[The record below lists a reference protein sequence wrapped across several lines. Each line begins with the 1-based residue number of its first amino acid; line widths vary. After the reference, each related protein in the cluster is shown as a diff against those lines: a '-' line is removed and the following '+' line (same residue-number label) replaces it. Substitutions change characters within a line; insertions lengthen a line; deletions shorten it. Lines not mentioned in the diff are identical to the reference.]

1 LEAEVEEGSAMAVW
15 LWLLIA
21 GALFVVEMITAD
33 LLFAS
38 LAISAG
44 AAMVTAW
51 AGGSFVA
58 QGISFAVSALLT
70 IFVLRPIA
78 LREIAKRSPQ
88 TATNTQALIGA
99 EATTTTAV
107 SKKSGEIQLRGEIWS
122 ARTTGASIPEGHSVI
137 VDSIDGATAIVS
149 DNSTPS
155 A

>member
-1 LEAEVEEGSAMAVW
+1 MAVW

-21 GALFVVEMITAD
+21 GGLFVVEMITAD

-51 AGGSFVA
+51 AGGGFVA

-88 TATNTQALIGA
+88 TATNTTALLGV

-107 SKKSGEIQLRGEIWS
+107 SKTSGEVRLRGEIWS
-122 ARTTGASIPEGHSVI
+122 ARTTGGTIPEGRLVI

-149 DNSTPS
+149 EPPTPS
-155 A
+155 S

>member
-1 LEAEVEEGSAMAVW
+1 MAVW

-21 GALFVVEMITAD
+21 GGLFVVEMITAD

-51 AGGSFVA
+51 AGGGFVA

-88 TATNTQALIGA
+88 TATNTSALIGQ
-99 EATTTTAV
+99 EATTLTPITKTA
-107 SKKSGEIQLRGEIWS
+107 GEVRLRGEIWS
-122 ARTTGASIPEGHSVI
+122 ARTTGASIAEGHQVI

-149 DNSTPS
+149 EHSTPS

>member
-1 LEAEVEEGSAMAVW
+1 MAVW
-15 LWLLIA
+15 LWLLAA

-51 AGGSFVA
+51 AGGGFLA

-70 IFVLRPIA
+70 IFVIRPIA
-78 LREIAKRSPQ
+78 LREIAKRSPT
-88 TATNTQALIGA
+88 TATNTSALLGR
-99 EATTTTAV
+99 EATTTTEV
-107 SKKSGEIQLRGEIWS
+107 SAQSGEIRLRGEIWS
-122 ARTTGASIPEGHSVI
+122 ARTRGATIPVNHQVI

-149 DNSTPS
+149 EHSPTS
-155 A
+155 